1 MFIAYGA
8 IGDVFQARVNK
19 VLVVFKFR
27 TVACQSGQLQDTVT
41 ICGHIVRQE
50 NPLGSCCLGFKLLN
64 MPLIHFLFFFYSFSS
79 SSLFAF
85 LPLPSVVAPQLR
97 ESWSWC

>member
-19 VLVVFKFR
+19 ILVVFKSR

-41 ICGHIVRQE
+41 ICGHIVRQ
-50 NPLGSCCLGFKLLN
+50 
-64 MPLIHFLFFFYSFSS
+64 
-79 SSLFAF
+79 
-85 LPLPSVVAPQLR
+85 
-97 ESWSWC
+97 